1 MIAEILCVGTE
12 LLMGQVLNTNAQFL
26 SRRLSALGITQQ
38 HQTVVGDNAQR
49 LEDAYRLALSRAD
62 IVITSGGLGPTVD
75 DITKRVAAKVAGKE
89 LVLFPEAEKM
99 VRTRFQQYHRNMTL
113 NNLSQAMFTADST
126 LLMNPNG
133 TAPGAIVPMGDGKVV
148 IHLPGPPC
156 ELEPMFTASVE
167 PYLMARSGRALVSRY
182 VRIFGMGESEVD
194 TRLRDLENGE
204 NPTLSPYCTLG
215 EVQLRATASADTAEK
230 ALALLTPLLAEV
242 KARLGNVVY
251 AMEETDGGSL
261 AKTAIETLRARGMT
275 CATCESLTGGKV
287 VAALVDIP
295 GASAVVRAGLVTY
308 QTDTKTILAD
318 VPAEVIE
325 RFGVVSVETA
335 CAMAEGTRKRLGVD
349 IAVSTT
355 GVAGPDGGTEDC
367 PVGTVCV
374 GVSTADGTSA
384 VRLALSGNRERIRIA
399 VLSPA
404 WDMNEHSSLSRYLTR
419 AVEQCGAEG
428 SGFFFHEDG
437 LDFTGVERFLD
448 EAAADGEPVMLMG
461 ASSAYLYL
469 LDYLDKQGKTYALAA
484 DSRVFDTGGFK
495 STRTDMTVDDLYAAF
510 ERVFGVKRSHCV
522 NMYGMT
528 ELSSQI
534 YDQNILSYYTDGSS
548 NYLKATPSW
557 VRSVF
562 LDPASLTPV
571 ADGEQGVIAHYDLAN
586 WNSCLAILT
595 EDLGVRTE
603 HGYVLN
609 GRAKGAEARGCS
621 ITVDEVMAAN
631 A

>member
-89 LVLFPEAEKM
+89 LVLFPEAEEM

-204 NPTLSPYCTLG
+204 NPTLSPYCSLG

-230 ALALLTPLLAEV
+230 ALALLIPLLAEV

-261 AKTAIETLRARGMT
+261 AKTAIETLRARNMT

-318 VPAEVIE
+318 VPADVIE

-367 PVGTVCV
+367 PVGTV
-374 GVSTADGTSA
+374 
-384 VRLALSGNRERIRIA
+384 
-399 VLSPA
+399 
-404 WDMNEHSSLSRYLTR
+404 
-419 AVEQCGAEG
+419 
-428 SGFFFHEDG
+428 
-437 LDFTGVERFLD
+437 
-448 EAAADGEPVMLMG
+448 
-461 ASSAYLYL
+461 
-469 LDYLDKQGKTYALAA
+469 
-484 DSRVFDTGGFK
+484 
-495 STRTDMTVDDLYAAF
+495 
-510 ERVFGVKRSHCV
+510 
-522 NMYGMT
+522 
-528 ELSSQI
+528 
-534 YDQNILSYYTDGSS
+534 
-548 NYLKATPSW
+548 
-557 VRSVF
+557 
-562 LDPASLTPV
+562 
-571 ADGEQGVIAHYDLAN
+571 
-586 WNSCLAILT
+586 
-595 EDLGVRTE
+595 
-603 HGYVLN
+603 
-609 GRAKGAEARGCS
+609 
-621 ITVDEVMAAN
+621 
-631 A
+631 

>member
-89 LVLFPEAEKM
+89 LVLFPEAEEM

-204 NPTLSPYCTLG
+204 NPTLSPYCALG

-251 AMEETDGGSL
+251 AIEETDGGSL
-261 AKTAIETLRARGMT
+261 AKTAIETLRTRNMT

-384 VRLALSGNRERIRIA
+384 VRLALSGNRERIRTLA
-399 VLSPA
+399 MKHAL
-404 WDMNEHSSLSRYLTR
+404 H
-419 AVEQCGAEG
+419 
-428 SGFFFHEDG
+428 
-437 LDFTGVERFLD
+437 
-448 EAAADGEPVMLMG
+448 MLI
-461 ASSAYLYL
+461 
-469 LDYLDKQGKTYALAA
+469 
-484 DSRVFDTGGFK
+484 
-495 STRTDMTVDDLYAAF
+495 
-510 ERVFGVKRSHCV
+510 E
-522 NMYGMT
+522 
-528 ELSSQI
+528 
-534 YDQNILSYYTDGSS
+534 
-548 NYLKATPSW
+548 KA
-557 VRSVF
+557 R
-562 LDPASLTPV
+562 
-571 ADGEQGVIAHYDLAN
+571 
-586 WNSCLAILT
+586 
-595 EDLGVRTE
+595 
-603 HGYVLN
+603 
-609 GRAKGAEARGCS
+609 
-621 ITVDEVMAAN
+621 
-631 A
+631 

>member
-26 SRRLSALGITQQ
+26 SRRLSTLGITQQ

-89 LVLFPEAEKM
+89 LVLFPEAEEM

-204 NPTLSPYCTLG
+204 NPTLSPYCALG

-251 AMEETDGGSL
+251 AIEETDGGSL

-374 GVSTADGTSA
+374 GVSTAGGTSA

>member
-89 LVLFPEAEKM
+89 IVLFPEAEKM

-204 NPTLSPYCTLG
+204 NPTLSPYCSLG

-251 AMEETDGGSL
+251 AIEETDGGSL
-261 AKTAIETLRARGMT
+261 AKTAIETLRAQGMT
-275 CATCESLTGGKV
+275 CATCESLTGGARRADRNV
-287 VAALVDIP
+287 HTQPLPRAFRHCARRLHAHHAETLDDLRRH
-295 GASAVVRAGLVTY
+295 VR
-308 QTDTKTILAD
+308 QN
-318 VPAEVIE
+318 
-325 RFGVVSVETA
+325 
-335 CAMAEGTRKRLGVD
+335 RLR
-349 IAVSTT
+349 
-355 GVAGPDGGTEDC
+355 
-367 PVGTVCV
+367 
-374 GVSTADGTSA
+374 
-384 VRLALSGNRERIRIA
+384 VRLVRHQSRADNR
-399 VLSPA
+399 
-404 WDMNEHSSLSRYLTR
+404 
-419 AVEQCGAEG
+419 
-428 SGFFFHEDG
+428 
-437 LDFTGVERFLD
+437 
-448 EAAADGEPVMLMG
+448 
-461 ASSAYLYL
+461 
-469 LDYLDKQGKTYALAA
+469 
-484 DSRVFDTGGFK
+484 
-495 STRTDMTVDDLYAAF
+495 
-510 ERVFGVKRSHCV
+510 
-522 NMYGMT
+522 
-528 ELSSQI
+528 
-534 YDQNILSYYTDGSS
+534 
-548 NYLKATPSW
+548 
-557 VRSVF
+557 
-562 LDPASLTPV
+562 
-571 ADGEQGVIAHYDLAN
+571 
-586 WNSCLAILT
+586 
-595 EDLGVRTE
+595 
-603 HGYVLN
+603 
-609 GRAKGAEARGCS
+609 
-621 ITVDEVMAAN
+621 
-631 A
+631 

>member
-89 LVLFPEAEKM
+89 LVLFPEAEEM

-204 NPTLSPYCTLG
+204 NPTLSPYCALG

-251 AMEETDGGSL
+251 AIEETDGGSL
-261 AKTAIETLRARGMT
+261 AKTAIETLRARNMT

-335 CAMAEGTRKRLGVD
+335 CAMAEGTRKRLGEYD
-349 IAVSTT
+349 
-355 GVAGPDGGTEDC
+355 GRRGAGRRDGG
-367 PVGTVCV
+367 
-374 GVSTADGTSA
+374 
-384 VRLALSGNRERIRIA
+384 LSGGDGVRRRIDGGRHERG
-399 VLSPA
+399 S
-404 WDMNEHSSLSRYLTR
+404 T
-419 AVEQCGAEG
+419 GA
-428 SGFFFHEDG
+428 
-437 LDFTGVERFLD
+437 LRQ
-448 EAAADGEPVMLMG
+448 P
-461 ASSAYLYL
+461 
-469 LDYLDKQGKTYALAA
+469 
-484 DSRVFDTGGFK
+484 
-495 STRTDMTVDDLYAAF
+495 
-510 ERVFGVKRSHCV
+510 RSHPHAG
-522 NMYGMT
+522 N
-528 ELSSQI
+528 
-534 YDQNILSYYTDGSS
+534 
-548 NYLKATPSW
+548 
-557 VRSVF
+557 
-562 LDPASLTPV
+562 
-571 ADGEQGVIAHYDLAN
+571 
-586 WNSCLAILT
+586 
-595 EDLGVRTE
+595 
-603 HGYVLN
+603 
-609 GRAKGAEARGCS
+609 EAR
-621 ITVDEVMAAN
+621 AAH
-631 A
+631 AD